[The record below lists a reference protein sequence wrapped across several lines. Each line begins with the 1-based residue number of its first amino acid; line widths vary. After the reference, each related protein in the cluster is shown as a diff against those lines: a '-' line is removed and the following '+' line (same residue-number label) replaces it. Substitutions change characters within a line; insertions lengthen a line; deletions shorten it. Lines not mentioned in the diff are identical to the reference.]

1 MAKQNRKNNRQM
13 MQRSASLMGM
23 FWGGLLIFIIGW
35 GMLSDNKGEP
45 VETDWSVIEQMVA
58 NGEIEQINI
67 VNKEKA
73 EVELTEEAIEKY
85 RQQPEYK
92 NIPESGPI
100 QLYFTIGSVDAM
112 REDLATAEG
121 EAEKRVVSNMRSVR
135 IAG

>member
-58 NGEIEQINI
+58 NGEI
-67 VNKEKA
+67 
-73 EVELTEEAIEKY
+73 
-85 RQQPEYK
+85 
-92 NIPESGPI
+92 
-100 QLYFTIGSVDAM
+100 
-112 REDLATAEG
+112 
-121 EAEKRVVSNMRSVR
+121 
-135 IAG
+135 